1 MELINK
7 NDGKMI
13 WKAKLN
19 ISLANALR
27 RSVGDVPVL
36 AISECDIYKN
46 DTVLYDEVIA
56 HRLGLVPL
64 KNQKVKKGET
74 IELKLKKK
82 TKEGEQII
90 VESGELG
97 DMVVYNEMPIALIEN
112 GQELEIVARVGQGT
126 GKEHAKFMPGLMF
139 YKQIPKIKIEKAG
152 EAHLELAEQYSDVFE
167 FKDKLTVKDAWKADL
182 DMEDLEKYDGIT
194 AEYTDELVFVI
205 ESWGQ
210 MKAESIFVEAASV
223 LKNDLNVVLKALK

>member
-74 IELKLKKK
+74 IELKLKKLK
-82 TKEGEQII
+82 HVLQ
-90 VESGELG
+90 
-97 DMVVYNEMPIALIEN
+97 
-112 GQELEIVARVGQGT
+112 
-126 GKEHAKFMPGLMF
+126 
-139 YKQIPKIKIEKAG
+139 KQ
-152 EAHLELAEQYSDVFE
+152 Q
-167 FKDKLTVKDAWKADL
+167 
-182 DMEDLEKYDGIT
+182 
-194 AEYTDELVFVI
+194 
-205 ESWGQ
+205 
-210 MKAESIFVEAASV
+210 
-223 LKNDLNVVLKALK
+223 VVLVKHTKKVLEQFHLSPKVQQLLL